1 MVYYGFGVNFLFRV
15 NDEVRRTRLGL
26 EFLKGMSQDNIEA
39 LVRRSKEK
47 GLEFESQEIPI
58 ASIIHS
64 L

>member
-1 MVYYGFGVNFLFRV
+1 M
-15 NDEVRRTRLGL
+15 

-47 GLEFESQEIPI
+47 VLEFESQEIPVP
-58 ASIIHS
+58 SKII